1 MMYFFNSLQKAAQC
15 SSRYSVKL
23 GRSTLF
29 KKLILIFKPVQSLV
43 QEKHYLR

>member
-1 MMYFFNSLQKAAQC
+1 MLYFFNSLQKAAQC
-15 SSRYSVKL
+15 SSRFSVEL

-29 KKLILIFKPVQSLV
+29 TTLILIFKPVQSLV

>member
-1 MMYFFNSLQKAAQC
+1 MMYFFNLLQKAAQC
-15 SSRYSVKL
+15 SSRFSVEL

-29 KKLILIFKPVQSLV
+29 TKLILVFKPVQSLV